1 MSTLK
6 NFRYVARTLS
16 GGALLAGLLLSGG
29 CSEDDGFAADDGSGT
44 AVNFTAGIG
53 EATPAPSVATM
64 PQTRTATTGG
74 NSWVKGEAVGIFMV
88 DHSTR
93 NIVDGAENRQYVTTA
108 AGANVS

>member
-44 AVNFTAGIG
+44 AVNFTAGRG
-53 EATPAPSVATM
+53 NA
-64 PQTRTATTGG
+64 RTLCG
-74 NSWVKGEAVGIFMV
+74 NYAANPYC
-88 DHSTR
+88 DHR
-93 NIVDGAENRQYVTTA
+93 R
-108 AGANVS
+108 

>member
-44 AVNFTAGIG
+44 ACLLYTS
-53 EATPAPSVATM
+53 PS
-64 PQTRTATTGG
+64 PR
-74 NSWVKGEAVGIFMV
+74 
-88 DHSTR
+88 D
-93 NIVDGAENRQYVTTA
+93 
-108 AGANVS
+108 

>member
-44 AVNFTAGIG
+44 AVNFTAGN
-53 EATPAPSVATM
+53 A
-64 PQTRTATTGG
+64 RTLCG
-74 NSWVKGEAVGIFMV
+74 NYAANPYC
-88 DHSTR
+88 DHR
-93 NIVDGAENRQYVTTA
+93 R
-108 AGANVS
+108 